1 MIWKAL
7 QNVEIHRPLIFFMFM
22 GFIVPNYDNV
32 WYYFMLNTCNI
43 SIAEYS
49 VLNILPYVGIVI
61 GTIIYLKYLK
71 NVEVWKLIVLSL
83 VLRMIMTIV

>member
-1 MIWKAL
+1 
-7 QNVEIHRPLIFFMFM
+7 M

-32 WYYFMLNTCNI
+32 WYYFMLNTCKI

-49 VLNILPYVGIVI
+49 VISILPYVGIVM
-61 GTIIYLKYLK
+61 GTILYLKYLK

-83 VLRMIMTIV
+83 VLRMLITMV